1 MNKNKIYNY
10 IDDNLDTHIQNIQS
24 WVKQKSVSWDNLGMD
39 DASKM
44 VFESFKKLGCKE
56 VEYIDGKYYPGIYA
70 YYDAGSKYTLHNY
83 CMYDTRTVEKPE
95 QWDFD
100 PWGGELI
107 EYDGH
112 EEVIGGRGSMGAK
125 GPYVA
130 WLNSLESIIAIEGTL
145 PFNIVFIA
153 EGEEIMG
160 SPSYRNFIKSYSN
173 KLANVNASF
182 CPTSTQNMNGDVT
195 IGMGLKGMIVL
206 DLIVKGGEKNNGPHN
221 TIHSSAASL
230 VNCPPFRL
238 IQALSSLTD
247 KEGKGCKIR
256 GMENIWNE
264 RKLLDDDE
272 TTLLNNLVEIYKN
285 KDWRDVLPLGGAN
298 NYDIELSGIEPLKDF
313 LYGPTLNISG
323 LRSGFLGKETGLIP
337 FIIPSEATASID
349 MRIVTKASSDEIIN
363 ILRTHLDSL
372 GFNDVEIEI
381 FSSIDYCHTSSI
393 DPIVNTIENT
403 LNKWNVNC
411 VKWPMQA
418 GGGPWSV
425 VPNVFNV
432 PCYRGGVIGGGNRGN
447 LNEYMIIKSKSKIAN
462 LDQTEKYIVDL
473 IYDVKNALENSK

>member
-10 IDDNLDTHIQNIQS
+10 IDNNLDAHIQNIQH
-24 WVKQKSVSWDNLGMD
+24 WVKQKSVSWDNLGMN
-39 DASKM
+39 DASKI
-44 VFESFKKLGCKE
+44 VFESYKKLGCKE
-56 VEYIDGKYYPGIYA
+56 VEYINGQYYPGIYA

-100 PWGGELI
+100 PWGGELL

-112 EEVIGGRGSMGAK
+112 DEVIGGRGSMGAK

-130 WLNSLESIIAIEGTL
+130 WLNALESIIAIEGTL

-160 SPSYRNFIKSYSN
+160 SPSYKNFVNKYKN
-173 KLANVNASF
+173 KLKNVNASF
-182 CPTSTQNMNGDVT
+182 CPTSTQNINGDVT

-206 DLIVKGGEKNNGPHN
+206 DLTVRGSKYNNGPHN
-221 TIHSSAASL
+221 TIHSSSASL
-230 VNCPPFRL
+230 VDCPPFRL
-238 IQALSSLTD
+238 IQALSTMTN
-247 KEGKGCKIR
+247 KKGNGCNIN
-256 GMENIWNE
+256 GMEKIWNE
-264 RKLLDDDE
+264 RKVLDKDE
-272 TTLLNNLVEIYKN
+272 ERLLNELVERYED
-285 KDWRDVLPLGGAN
+285 KDWRDVLPLGGIN
-298 NYDIELSGIEPLKDF
+298 NFDIELKGEKPLKEF

-349 MRIVTKASSDEIIN
+349 MRIVTKVSSDEIIDL
-363 ILRTHLDSL
+363 LRKHLDYF
-372 GFNDVEIEI
+372 GFTDVEIKI
-381 FSSIDYCHTSSI
+381 YSSFDYCHTSSN
-393 DPIVNTIENT
+393 DPVVNTIENT
-403 LNKWNVNC
+403 LNKWNINC

-447 LNEYMIIKSKSKIAN
+447 VNEYMIIKSESKIAN
-462 LDQTEKYIVDL
+462 LDETEKYIVDL
-473 IYDVKNALENSK
+473 IYDVKNSLDNN